1 MSVLYLSYSGALDP
15 LGASQVLPY
24 VLGLAQEGFGMHL
37 VSFEKPDRL
46 GSERDVDEVRQR
58 LGDGGVGW
66 TPLPYHKRFSL
77 AATAYDVL
85 MGVRAARRL
94 HGARPVQLVHA
105 RSYVA
110 GMMARRFARRAGV
123 PWIFDMRGFW
133 VDERVSAG
141 VWGERSLTA
150 RLARAAERRLL
161 TDASAII
168 QLTEAGAAAVDDL
181 APGVPH
187 APVTVIP
194 TCVDL
199 DRFSPAEDVAV
210 ARERVGLSD
219 GPVMIY
225 SGSLSTWYLAD
236 LTLRVG
242 EAFRRRTGG
251 SFVVLTH
258 EVEFAEARAR
268 ALGTSP
274 LVRAVTPAEV
284 PAWLAAADVGLSFV
298 RPDHAK
304 LASAPTKVAEYLA
317 SGLAVVAT
325 SGVGDLDAHFEGSAV
340 AWTIRPETD
349 PEAVVDRAVEVL
361 DDPSSNRARDA
372 RALAERLYDLRSG
385 VAKLAELYASLG
397 AVPRGV
403 DPPGAE
409 PCG

>member
-24 VLGLAQEGFGMHL
+24 VLGLAEGGFSIEL

-46 GSERDVDEVRQR
+46 AAEGDVDEVRQR

-94 HGARPVQLVHA
+94 HSARPVQLVHA

-161 TDASAII
+161 TDASAIV
-168 QLTEAGAAAVDDL
+168 QLTEAGATAVSGL
-181 APGVPH
+181 APGGRH
-187 APVTVIP
+187 APVTVVP

-199 DRFSPAEDVAV
+199 TCFSPPDDPVA
-210 ARERVGLSD
+210 ARARLDIPLAD
-219 GPVMIY
+219 GPVMVY
-225 SGSLSTWYLAD
+225 SGSLSTWYLPD

-242 EAFRRRTGG
+242 EAFCRRTGG
-251 SFVVLTH
+251 SFVVLTQ
-258 EVEFAEARAR
+258 EVEFVEERAR
-268 ALGTSP
+268 ALGTAP
-274 LVRAVTPAEV
+274 IVRAVSPGEV

-298 RPDHAK
+298 RPDPAK
-304 LASAPTKVAEYLA
+304 QASAPTKVAEYLA

-325 SGVGDLDAHFEGSAV
+325 SGVGDLEAHFAGSPV
-340 AWTIRPETD
+340 AWTVSPEVD
-349 PEAVVDRAVEVL
+349 PEFVVDRALEAL
-361 DDPSSNRARDA
+361 AEPDRAGQA
-372 RALAERLYDLRSG
+372 RALAELHYDLGSG
-385 VAKLAELYASLG
+385 VAKLTELYRSLG
-397 AVPRGV
+397 VAPT
-403 DPPGAE
+403 GAE
-409 PCG
+409 SCA